1 MIGNFCKDDPG
12 KMAHPRDSV
21 SISDEKGTRG
31 AIDMTPL
38 KALIG
43 HISPME
49 DIVLHILLTEEDGII
64 VARCLDFSVSSHGEE
79 EHDALASLSDSI
91 IDYLDYAIQRD
102 AFQEIIDPEEEQF
115 WRMFQDLKLRDEIE
129 RTKTSAHFFNLTQ
142 PLEVSYA

>member
-1 MIGNFCKDDPG
+1 
-12 KMAHPRDSV
+12 
-21 SISDEKGTRG
+21 
-31 AIDMTPL
+31 MTPL

-91 IDYLDYAIQRD
+91 IDYLDYAIQRG

-129 RTKTSAHFFNLTQ
+129 RMKTSAHFFNLTQ